1 MQFKEEQT
9 NLTETNNETNSI
21 GQTTF
26 TLLYNFDGENLVTF
40 VYFPSF
46 QQARKKG
53 PTQTASNLFSYKID
67 GGGVEIRTRARDES
81 LLTG

>member
-1 MQFKEEQT
+1 MEK
-9 NLTETNNETNSI
+9 NDHIRL
-21 GQTTF
+21 
-26 TLLYNFDGENLVTF
+26 
-40 VYFPSF
+40 FPSF

-53 PTQTASNLFSYKID
+53 LTQTASNLFSYKID